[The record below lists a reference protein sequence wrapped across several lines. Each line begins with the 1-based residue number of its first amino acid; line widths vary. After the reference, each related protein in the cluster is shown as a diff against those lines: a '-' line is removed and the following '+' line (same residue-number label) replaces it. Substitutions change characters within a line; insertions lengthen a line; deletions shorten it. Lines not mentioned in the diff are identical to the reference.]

1 MAIHVR
7 HISLII
13 INVLLL
19 IAGLAMMFGG
29 TLLIYNYH
37 MTRLYFLSKWLYAFP
52 VSTITIGLFLLL
64 VSVFGIIVAISNQ
77 KLLLIMYSVVI
88 FAMVFPIFFNQ
99 YAAMQLKQD
108 TDEKAFTNNHYV
120 VKKRSKFFV
129 DIYLCFEYFQKKFK
143 DHILTSLNK
152 SDIMEEWYYIQSD
165 LKCCGDGRH
174 GDTNGINCKYSGETS
189 NHQQKESN
197 IRSYSIL
204 FCRESDSAITNI
216 CLFVSSSDSLKFLS
230 IHPSFHF
237 QVCLNCSRF
246 FILKHN
252 FSVQRYLH

>member
-1 MAIHVR
+1 
-7 HISLII
+7 
-13 INVLLL
+13 
-19 IAGLAMMFGG
+19 
-29 TLLIYNYH
+29 
-37 MTRLYFLSKWLYAFP
+37 
-52 VSTITIGLFLLL
+52 
-64 VSVFGIIVAISNQ
+64 
-77 KLLLIMYSVVI
+77 
-88 FAMVFPIFFNQ
+88 
-99 YAAMQLKQD
+99 
-108 TDEKAFTNNHYV
+108 
-120 VKKRSKFFV
+120 
-129 DIYLCFEYFQKKFK
+129 
-143 DHILTSLNK
+143 
-152 SDIMEEWYYIQSD
+152 MEEWYYIQSD

-252 FSVQRYLH
+252 ITFQCRDIYFKNIYLDKYVFSLKVWSVCLWIKHFNIKNLYTYLMYLFSYEILPTNF